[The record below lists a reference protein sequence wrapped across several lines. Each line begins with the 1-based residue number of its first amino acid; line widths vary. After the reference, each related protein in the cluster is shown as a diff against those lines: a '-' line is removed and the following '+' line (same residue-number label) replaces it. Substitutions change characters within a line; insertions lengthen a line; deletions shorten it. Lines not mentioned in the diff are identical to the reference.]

1 MFNLKG
7 EMNSKEEILNK
18 PQEGAQVSHWATTE
32 TTDGSRVSW
41 NILFFK
47 SFFCKGRANL
57 GCCFIFSFT
66 GLLMREITLQLN
78 QFFFLKQKSK

>member
-47 SFFCKGRANL
+47 SFFVKAAL
-57 GCCFIFSFT
+57 IWAAALSF
-66 GLLMREITLQLN
+66 LLLD
-78 QFFFLKQKSK
+78 F